1 MYTAEGT
8 VDIPGAALVGGTTLA
23 GSGNFKEAFAVTG
36 AWVPSTYNHAQ
47 WSNSVPY
54 GDLCVVKLAGTSS
67 ITPVQLATE
76 DPAVGDLLQT
86 AGWGYDETVKKT
98 ATLTYINVTVSAGTA
113 PCDWR
118 YPGVLCST
126 APEVAPG
133 RYPSICQ
140 GDSGG
145 PVFLQG
151 TNLQVGVASF
161 VKNDAGGCGKNT
173 FTGVTSVASFKRTF
187 VDAIVAEQGIKL
199 PPSGKDGGFNT
210 TTGDNGTAS
219 PSPSPSPPTTS
230 PESTPPPLVP
240 SVKPS
245 TLCTSFRAI
254 SLNNQRFAYGK
265 SLRPAF
271 KVKSYSLCAQHCL
284 STPLCKTFNFRKR
297 DKKCMLF
304 VTRKEGKKKADTRF
318 KSGYI
323 YCAKFGGTRR

>member
-1 MYTAEGT
+1 MFTAEGT
-8 VDIPGAALVGGTTLA
+8 VDIPGAALVGGTSLA
-23 GSGNFKEAFAVTG
+23 GTGNFKEGFAVTG
-36 AWVPSTYNHAQ
+36 AWVPSTYNQAH

-54 GDLCVVKLAGTSS
+54 GDLCVVKIAGTST
-67 ITPVQLATE
+67 ITPVTLATE
-76 DPAVGDLLQT
+76 DPAVGALLQT

-98 ATLTYINVTVSAGTA
+98 AGLNYINITVSAGAA

-126 APEVAPG
+126 APEMAPG

-145 PVFLQG
+145 PVFLQD
-151 TNLQVGVASF
+151 TSVQVGVASF

-173 FTGVTSVASFKRTF
+173 FTGITSVASFKRVF

-199 PPSGKDGGFNT
+199 PNSGEGGGFNT
-210 TTGDNGTAS
+210 TTGEDA
-219 PSPSPSPPTTS
+219 PPPSPPS
-230 PESTPPPLVP
+230 LPTPPPSPAPLTP

-245 TLCTSFRAI
+245 TLCTSFKAT

-265 SLRPAF
+265 ALRPAF
-271 KVKSYSLCAQHCL
+271 KVASYPVCAQHCL

-297 DKKCMLF
+297 DRKCMLF
-304 VTRKEGKKKADTRF
+304 VTPKEGKKKADTGF

-323 YCAKFGGTRR
+323 FCEKFGGTRR